1 MAHDQGVV
9 SIKLGNISVPYV
21 SSTGQRAK
29 FTFLSRSAST
39 SRTAN
44 SEHTL
49 WAEFFCNTN
58 LHVQKLVNQKSAPF
72 GRSPPS

>member
-29 FTFLSRSAST
+29 FTFSLPERLHKSD
-39 SRTAN
+39 
-44 SEHTL
+44 SEQRAHAL
-49 WAEFFCNTN
+49 
-58 LHVQKLVNQKSAPF
+58 
-72 GRSPPS
+72 G